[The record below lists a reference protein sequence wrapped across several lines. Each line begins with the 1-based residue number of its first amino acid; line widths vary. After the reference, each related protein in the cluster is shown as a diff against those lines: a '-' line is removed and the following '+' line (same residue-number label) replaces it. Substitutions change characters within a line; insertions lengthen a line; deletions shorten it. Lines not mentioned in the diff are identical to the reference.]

1 MEIDKIY
8 NEDCLI
14 GMRNIPD
21 KSIDW
26 IPLKDGNDLYYICKE
41 GFVKKKD
48 WVEVCK
54 NGKVR
59 KKRGHICKKMVQNG
73 LAYVYINGKMK
84 NLSALVLDTFSSNPF
99 GFRYIRHK
107 DGNILNNSISNL
119 EWYSKETI
127 ILEHSTNLSEK
138 EYIAKYYEISR
149 TGEVKRK
156 KDGKVIKIVR
166 GPKGYSIIRL
176 KVPAFSKNKDRRKP
190 YKIHRLVAMFY
201 LEDYSDS
208 LQVNHKN
215 GVKTDNRVENLEMVT
230 NQQNAIHAWRFLDS
244 TERRKKLEKRRR
256 PNGEF
261 GNNTRG

>member
-1 MEIDKIY
+1 MEIDKIF
-8 NEDCLI
+8 NQDCI
-14 GMRNIPD
+14 DGMKIIPD
-21 KSIDW
+21 KSINW
-26 IPLKDGNDLYYICKE
+26 ITLKDGNGLYYICKE
-41 GFVKKKD
+41 GFVKKTD

-54 NGKVR
+54 NGMVR
-59 KKRGHICKKMVQNG
+59 KKKGYLCKKMVQNG
-73 LAYVYINGKMK
+73 LAYVYINGEMK

-127 ILEHSTNLSEK
+127 ILEHNTTLSEK

-256 PNGEF
+256 TNGEF
-261 GNNTRG
+261 GNNTRE

>member
-8 NEDCLI
+8 NIDCLI
-14 GMRNIPD
+14 GMKDIPD
-21 KSIDW
+21 KSVDW
-26 IPLKDGNDLYYICKE
+26 MPLKGGNGLYYICKE
-41 GFVKKKD
+41 GFVKKTD
-48 WVEVCK
+48 WVEVFK

-59 KKRGHICKKMVQNG
+59 KKRGHICKKTVLNG
-73 LAYVYINGKMK
+73 LAYVSINGEMK

-156 KDGKVIKIVR
+156 KDGKVIKSVS

-201 LEDYSDS
+201 LDDYSDS

-215 GVKTDNRVENLEMVT
+215 GVKADNRVENLEMVT
-230 NQQNAIHAWRFLDS
+230 NQQNVLHAWRFLDS
-244 TERRKKLEKRRR
+244 TERREKLKKRRI
-256 PNGEF
+256 NGKF
-261 GNNTRG
+261 GYNK